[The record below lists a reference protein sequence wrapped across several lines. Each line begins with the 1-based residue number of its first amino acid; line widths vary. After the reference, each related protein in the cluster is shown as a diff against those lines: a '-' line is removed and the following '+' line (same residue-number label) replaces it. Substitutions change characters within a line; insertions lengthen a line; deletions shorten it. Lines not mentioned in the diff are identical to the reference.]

1 MGVVLGF
8 LRRRGAARLLLCS
21 VTAVGLVACAPHSPA
36 RGVDQQNVGETAIT
50 DYIDGYTCDGVKWVS
65 EVGQTF
71 VAGRTGLLD
80 RVSLNF
86 GPISASST
94 PPIVTIRTV
103 RADGAPGETVLGS
116 GSYAGPGTPPGSSGL
131 TVDVAMSRPA
141 FVIAGH
147 HYALVVG
154 VPSVV
159 GCPSGSIYGWYVF
172 GTTNLYAHGELWSRG
187 NLYARPDWVK
197 DYEGN
202 HDLLFKTWVTGAH
215 AS

>member
-1 MGVVLGF
+1 MAVVFGSHN
-8 LRRRGAARLLLCS
+8 RRRAATLLFCS
-21 VTAVGLVACAPHSPA
+21 IADLGSVACVPHSPTRA
-36 RGVDQQNVGETAIT
+36 VDQRNVGETAIT
-50 DYIDGYTCDGVKWVS
+50 DYIDGYTCDGVNWAS

-86 GPISASST
+86 RPISESSS

-103 RADGAPGETVLGS
+103 RPDGAPGEKVLGS
-116 GSYAGPGTPPGSSGL
+116 GSYTGPGTPPWSAGV
-131 TVDVAMSRPA
+131 TVDVLMSRPA

-147 HYALVVG
+147 HYAIVVG

-159 GCPSGSIYGWYVF
+159 GCPTGSIYGWYVF
-172 GTTNLYAHGELWSRG
+172 GTANLYPQGELWSRG

-202 HDLLFKTWVTGAH
+202 YDLVFKTWVAGFA
-215 AS
+215 